1 MISPKQVKTEHR
13 KAINALAELENKAG
27 EVGHTGPVDEDLVL
41 YKRLTIIRDILEWVH
56 SPLVKPD
63 PARGRIDQLLGDSRY
78 YGMGPV
84 DTELAWRR

>member
-1 MISPKQVKTEHR
+1 MISLKQIKTEHR
-13 KAINALAELENKAG
+13 KAINALADLEDKAS
-27 EVGHTGPVDEDLVL
+27 EAGHAVDGDLVL
-41 YKRLTIIRDILEWVH
+41 HKRLIIIRDMLEWVH

-84 DTELAWRR
+84 DTELTWRR